1 MRLCGLK
8 KRKRSELSEF
18 KCPFD
23 EQCDTLYYP
32 MLMARLCITDNRAV
46 QTYAGPRDKKNCRA
60 PLLSQGGARYIKS
73 MYIVYRKKVMIHY
86 NSQTTNKLVSDC
98 RGASEAKVAP
108 DLTGD
113 SWPTKGPSR
122 PKGHP
127 LPRVV
132 WHPDTFYSRQVCG
145 EWTDTV
151 HTICPPC
158 A

>member
-1 MRLCGLK
+1 MWIKK

-18 KCPFD
+18 NCPFN
-23 EQCDTLYYP
+23 EQCNTLYYP

-46 QTYAGPRDKKNCRA
+46 QTYAGPTDKKNYARPPYSARA
-60 PLLSQGGARYIKS
+60 GPVRLYKKHVHCVHAGFGLSGCLR
-73 MYIVYRKKVMIHY
+73 
-86 NSQTTNKLVSDC
+86 SQS
-98 RGASEAKVAP
+98 RPRP

-122 PKGHP
+122 PRGHP
-127 LPRVV
+127 RPRVV